1 MQLSNFKVGD
11 VVVHK
16 SLGSQPLVV
25 TGFTENGYVDVR
37 WAFNGPTGL
46 DDFRVYRL
54 VPEELETPVESI
66 EREAEIF
73 KALNAKRDE
82 INGETGKKPGPVGI
96 KHLN

>member
-1 MQLSNFKVGD
+1 MSFSVGD

-25 TGFTENGYVDVR
+25 SRLDVVEGENVVFIRYASQGKYGLSFVTELVR
-37 WAFNGPTGL
+37 
-46 DDFRVYRL
+46 
-54 VPEELETPVESI
+54 PEELETPEESI

-82 INGETGKKPGPVGI
+82 INSATASKPGPVGI